1 MIKEFKNN
9 TLEESRIDLS
19 PRYYVNKQNR
29 RTSHHYM
36 QIGEFSLYP
45 EVQSDVYFVVQWMYT
60 HQNIRIN
67 IFNNEITN
75 KRYHFLWSQ
84 LRLIFLKNISCS
96 RQWIN
101 IICLTKSI
109 SNRSTGGKSA
119 GSSFLSIIKSSY

>member
-9 TLEESRIDLS
+9 TLEESRIEVS
-19 PRYYVNKQNR
+19 PQYYVNKQNR

-60 HQNIRIN
+60 HKNIRIN

-84 LRLIFLKNISCS
+84 LRLIF
-96 RQWIN
+96 
-101 IICLTKSI
+101 
-109 SNRSTGGKSA
+109 
-119 GSSFLSIIKSSY
+119 FLNFIHFFFFFIFQGIAWQN